1 MLSLAKGVIP
11 LVYILSDVHG
21 HYDKYRAMLADCRTR
36 RVDCKW
42 GRSNP
47 PGTEV
52 AGSGHTGRNS
62 VVAVSAVR
70 WGVSAWKQWK
80 NFMFKEDIAQ

>member
-1 MLSLAKGVIP
+1 MTS
-11 LVYILSDVHG
+11 
-21 HYDKYRAMLADCRTR
+21 
-36 RVDCKW
+36 
-42 GRSNP
+42 
-47 PGTEV
+47 
-52 AGSGHTGRNS
+52 TGRCLRIAALGEWIVNGGGPTLRALKLLDQGIREEILKYLNEMELYAEI